1 MKYRFIKAVGAA
13 PRAVQYLEDAYDE
26 YDSGKINYIENTV
39 SGYEKALKHKADSI
53 AREERRK
60 LERLRV
66 GELARE
72 CGFNAAPCSYL
83 RILAHPVWPT
93 CSMPF
98 ASQVILSLATISPS
112 IEHCKP
118 LPTNHLVARMF
129 PKDAIMSCWQIQ
141 SC

>member
-1 MKYRFIKAVGAA
+1 MGAA

-72 CGFNAAPCSYL
+72 CGFNATPCSHANSKL
-83 RILAHPVWPT
+83 TFVRNNKIVE
-93 CSMPF
+93 S
-98 ASQVILSLATISPS
+98 
-112 IEHCKP
+112 
-118 LPTNHLVARMF
+118 
-129 PKDAIMSCWQIQ
+129 
-141 SC
+141 